1 MSDILQRLVTGNLT
15 SNEKRGVSDFNKKYD
30 TDKPD
35 PLEPIAV
42 SFALQKNQKQAVF
55 QDVKQRILDGKSPEE
70 IASAVVAA
78 MDEHLT
84 EKEHE
89 AYPAA
94 YPDEKA
100 FVNPKSGKK
109 GGFKRV

>member
-1 MSDILQRLVTGNLT
+1 MSDILQRLVTRNLT
-15 SNEKRGVSDFNKKYD
+15 SDEKRGVSDFNKKYD
-30 TDKPD
+30 TDEPD

-42 SFALQKNQKQAVF
+42 SFALKQQQKQAVF

-78 MDEHLT
+78 MDEHLR

-94 YPDEKA
+94 YPDEKD